1 MFHPFDHMI
10 HSFADI
16 SILRVDKKHS
26 NCCFKNSETTL
37 VPPFADMTKMVSN
50 VRNLSI
56 GRNFRCYETFRG
68 RRYIVLLETFLK
80 NAFLN
85 TPSYLGCRWFSADR
99 RTLSQCL
106 IESNEL
112 SWRAKCTLRE
122 SQTQSHTY
130 RARRG
135 LRVECRLNEYWTW
148 SQRMDCGLRGSRERN
163 AIPESGPWYQRA
175 KGSRR
180 ERPRNRKSDTVLENR
195 TQSQR
200 A

>member
-1 MFHPFDHMI
+1 
-10 HSFADI
+10 
-16 SILRVDKKHS
+16 
-26 NCCFKNSETTL
+26 
-37 VPPFADMTKMVSN
+37 MTKTLSN

-99 RTLSQCL
+99 RKLSQCL

-135 LRVECRLNEYWTW
+135 LRVECRLNEYSTW
-148 SQRMDCGLRGSRERN
+148 SQRMDCGLRGSREQN
-163 AIPESGPWYQRA
+163 AISESRTRNLRA
-175 KGSRR
+175 KGSHR
-180 ERPRNRKSDTVLENR
+180 ERPREREKHGFREQNAVTESTVQYPASWVISLSKTLQLQCCIPQITDFFFFAFFR
-195 TQSQR
+195 ISPTKIQQ
-200 A
+200 